1 MMWLFF
7 LKLVLVILVMS
18 NIVLAIGKSLSLRQ
32 VILITVLVVVLSLLL
47 AIMDLALLQMTIE
60 QLTRPLKQYV

>member
-1 MMWLFF
+1 
-7 LKLVLVILVMS
+7 MS

-47 AIMDLALLQMTIE
+47 AVMDYTLLQMIIE
-60 QLTRPLKQYV
+60 QLTRPLQQHV